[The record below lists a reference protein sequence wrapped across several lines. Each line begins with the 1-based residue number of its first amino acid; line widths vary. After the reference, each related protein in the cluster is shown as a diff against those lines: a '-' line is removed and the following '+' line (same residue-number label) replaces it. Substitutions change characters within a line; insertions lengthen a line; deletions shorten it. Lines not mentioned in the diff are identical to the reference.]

1 MITLYHDDLVL
12 VSWNAEYCG
21 PCKLMK
27 KELKSVRDAFGEK
40 VLVCN
45 IDMEKFPSLG
55 ARFDVSGL
63 PTILLFKKG
72 LPIHRIE
79 GMKKANEI
87 IREVQEFL

>member
-1 MITLYHDDLVL
+1 MQADEEGT
-12 VSWNAEYCG
+12 
-21 PCKLMK
+21 K
-27 KELKSVRDAFGEK
+27 VRKRCVRRKGLG
-40 VLVCN
+40 VH